1 MRASQDRLRRWAL
14 PGDDSRRTL
23 WIRRLRNV
31 DSDTSSER
39 PAWRLA
45 AGERRCRGKGR
56 CRTVSPT
63 ASVQLPHRAIP
74 ASSACHGDPGSP
86 AGGGRPPGRRLA
98 PRDLREWGF
107 VAFATGGSSCS
118 GHRRPVRRRQLHCFD
133 GHEGRV
139 SAVTVSLAGTVISE
153 VAMGAR
159 SLGSGQRQ
167 AATGAPLRRAGRR
180 GRRHACVRQ
189 LSTAAGREEQ
199 VRLHPQVTSSIA
211 KQQLAE
217 RDRRAGR

>member
-63 ASVQLPHRAIP
+63 ASVQLPHRRSP
-74 ASSACHGDPGSP
+74 ASSAYHGDPESP

-98 PRDLREWGF
+98 LETSANG
-107 VAFATGGSSCS
+107 
-118 GHRRPVRRRQLHCFD
+118 
-133 GHEGRV
+133 V
-139 SAVTVSLAGTVISE
+139 SWRL
-153 VAMGAR
+153 
-159 SLGSGQRQ
+159 Q
-167 AATGAPLRRAGRR
+167 AAARRAEDIDDLY
-180 GRRHACVRQ
+180 V
-189 LSTAAGREEQ
+189 
-199 VRLHPQVTSSIA
+199 
-211 KQQLAE
+211 
-217 RDRRAGR
+217 